1 MKVIHAFLV
10 LYNGRS
16 PDESDCS
23 QKVIVLTVK
32 IRLLT
37 YVFKF
42 KSFMRYLRFQHMM
55 SLFIIIL
62 NFIESFTIRAQI
74 GNIYFQPESVK
85 KS

>member
-16 PDESDCS
+16 PGESECS
-23 QKVIVLTVK
+23 QKVVLTFK
-32 IRLLT
+32 IRLLS
-37 YVFKF
+37 YVLKF

>member
-16 PDESDCS
+16 PDESECS
-23 QKVIVLTVK
+23 QKVVLTFK
-32 IRLLT
+32 IRLLY
-37 YVFKF
+37 YVFKC

-74 GNIYFQPESVK
+74 GNIYFQPESIK